1 MTPLRLTRIA
11 AACALGS
18 ALLLSACSS
27 GEQSDQS
34 GDAAA
39 SGSQSGSTSAVS
51 CPLATDA
58 PDVDR
63 SGSGEFPAATGG
75 FGESPT
81 ISAGSGDAP
90 DTVRVKTLVEGDGDQ
105 VGASDFVL
113 ANYTGALWQDGTVF
127 DSSFTRGQ
135 PSAFGLDQVI
145 AGWKY
150 GLADQHVGDRVEIAI
165 PCQFAYGDQDTGGT
179 IPAGSALV
187 FVVDIEDTL
196 DATDTSALTAATP
209 TDEALPAGVA
219 VSGDPGAEPT
229 LTLSGETAPAEG
241 TTVLAA
247 GAGPAISD
255 TDVPVYQ
262 AVAAYFEDPSST
274 QSTWTSAGPQAAPQ
288 GVPTLV
294 GQTTG
299 SRILLVTP
307 ISSDDSQSGSTT
319 TSVMVMDV
327 VGVLSTQG

>member
-1 MTPLRLTRIA
+1 MTPHRVTRIA

-27 GEQSDQS
+27 TEQSHQS
-34 GDAAA
+34 GDAAT
-39 SGSQSGSTSAVS
+39 SGSQSGAAS
-51 CPLATDA
+51 CPVATSA

-63 SGSGEFPAATGG
+63 TGSGDFPATTGG

-81 ISAGSGDAP
+81 ISAGSGEPP
-90 DTVRVKTLVEGDGDQ
+90 DTVRVKTLVQGSGDQ
-105 VGASDFVL
+105 VGSADFVL

-127 DSSFTRGQ
+127 DSSFSRGQ

-150 GLADQHVGDRVEIAI
+150 GLAGQRVGDRVEIAI

-179 IPAGSALV
+179 IPPGSALV
-187 FVVDIEDTL
+187 FVIDIEDRL
-196 DATDTSALTAATP
+196 DPADTSALTSAVP
-209 TDEALPAGVA
+209 TGDALPVGV
-219 VSGDPGAEPT
+219 VVTGDLGAEPT
-229 LTLSGETAPAEG
+229 LTLSGDTAPAEG
-241 TTVLAA
+241 TTIVAA
-247 GAGPAISD
+247 GAGATISD

-262 AVAAYFEDPSST
+262 AVAAYFEDPTTT
-274 QSTWTSAGPQAAPQ
+274 QSTWSSAGPQAAPQ

-294 GQTTG
+294 GQKVG

-307 ISSDDSQSGSTT
+307 VSSDGSQSGSTS

-327 VGVLSTQG
+327 VGVLSAQS